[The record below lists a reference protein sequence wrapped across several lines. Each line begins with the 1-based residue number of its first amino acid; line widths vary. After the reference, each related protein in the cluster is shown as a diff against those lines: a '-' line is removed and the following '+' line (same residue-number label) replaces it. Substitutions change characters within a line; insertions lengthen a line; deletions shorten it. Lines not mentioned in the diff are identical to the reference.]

1 LKNSGGIV
9 MKNFNVVGK
18 GHVKKDAKN
27 KVLGKAIFAA
37 DIKLPNMLVSGVKR
51 SKVASA
57 KVLNIDT
64 EKAKKVKG
72 VKAVLTYKDIPG
84 ENLIGVINKD
94 EPILV
99 EDKIRRIGD
108 PLALVAAETKEALE
122 EALDLIEVELEAI
135 PGIFTIEDA
144 LKDNSP
150 KIHGDT
156 NVLSKRLLQ
165 RGDVDEAFKKCDV
178 ITENEYT
185 TPAVNHMFIEP
196 EASVSQYE
204 DGILSIWSTTQNAHY
219 IRDEVGRMLNMN
231 YSKIKSMQ
239 ATTGGGFGG
248 KLDVGTQCHTS
259 LLSYYT
265 KRPVKMV
272 RDRKESVIVS
282 SKRHPHFMKYKTGA
296 TKDGKILAMEVEL
309 SQDTGAYA
317 SYGLAVITRAC
328 VHAMGPYEVPNV
340 RVKATMVYT
349 NNPMSGAMRGFGVP
363 QVSIGHEGEMDA
375 IAEKLGIDPI
385 EIRLKNCLVPGSVT
399 GTGQKMENSV
409 GIKETIDKAK
419 EKAKEVIG

>member
-1 LKNSGGIV
+1 

-18 GHVKKDAKN
+18 GHVKKDAEN
-27 KVLGKAIFAA
+27 KVLGKAVFAA
-37 DIKLPNMLVSGVKR
+37 DIKFPNMLISGVKR
-51 SKVASA
+51 SEVASA
-57 KVLNIDT
+57 KVLKIDT
-64 EKAKKVKG
+64 EKAKKVNG

-108 PLALVAAETKEALE
+108 PLVLVAAETKEALE
-122 EALDLIEVELEAI
+122 EALDLIEVEIEEI

-144 LKDNSP
+144 LKDDSP
-150 KIHGDT
+150 KIHGET

-196 EASVSQYE
+196 EASVSKYE
-204 DGILSIWSTTQNAHY
+204 DGLLSVWSTTQNAHF
-219 IRDEVGRMLNMN
+219 IRDEIGRMLNMD

-259 LLSYYT
+259 LLAYYT

-272 RDRKESVIVS
+272 RDRKESIIVS

-296 TKDGKILAMEVEL
+296 TKDGKILAMEVEM

-328 VHAMGPYEVPNV
+328 VHASGPYEVPNL

-385 EIRLKNCLVPGSVT
+385 EIRLKNCLVSGSVT

-409 GIKETIDKAK
+409 GIKETIEKAK
-419 EKAKEVIG
+419 EKAEEVIG